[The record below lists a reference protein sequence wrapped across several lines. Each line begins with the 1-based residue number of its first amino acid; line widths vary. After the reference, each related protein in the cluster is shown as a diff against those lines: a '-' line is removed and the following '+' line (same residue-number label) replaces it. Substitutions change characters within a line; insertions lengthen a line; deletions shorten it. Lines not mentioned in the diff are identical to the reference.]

1 MVPSVIL
8 WLDTMPLSA
17 TGKVNRHALPA
28 PEHTTG
34 QAAARIAP
42 RNQVEESL
50 AELWKSVLQVPEAG
64 IHDHFFEQ
72 GGHSLLATQL
82 VSRIRELFE
91 VDVSLPALFERPTI
105 AALAEEV
112 ARLRQRDQQA
122 SVMPP
127 ITPVPRDQPLP
138 LSYSQQRMWLMY
150 QLAPESTAYN
160 MPFASR
166 QMGRLNKSAL
176 RSTIDAICHR
186 HEAFRTT
193 FMMKGEGP
201 VQTIH
206 PFRPPHWVEVDLT
219 QRPREQRQQ
228 QAAQLVEQEANQRFD
243 LEQGPLARFLLI
255 EIEPE
260 DHVLVLTMHHI
271 IGDQWSFGVI
281 GHEFAFFYNAFCRGD
296 VPSAKPIP
304 LQYADY
310 AVWQRRCLT
319 DDWLS
324 TQSDYWQKKLAGLS
338 KLSLPTDYPR
348 PVVQTFN
355 GSHRML
361 ELPTS
366 LIERLKQFS
375 AEHNA
380 TVFMTLLACFQILLR
395 RYSGQTDVA
404 VGSPIANRTQ
414 SAVESIIGSFV
425 NTLVLR
431 TDLSGDPTFIELM
444 ARVRDTALEA
454 YANQD
459 FPFDKLVEMMHSSR
473 DQSSAPLVQVL
484 FNVPNA
490 PIGEI
495 NVQGLSWVP
504 FEVET
509 QAAQFDLSLTI
520 ETEFSRRAYLTFNT
534 NLFEPQTAE
543 RMLGQYKLLLQSALA
558 NPQRKLSELPTRD
571 GARAATDVAGLEP
584 HATRVSTV

>member
-1 MVPSVIL
+1 
-8 WLDTMPLSA
+8 
-17 TGKVNRHALPA
+17 
-28 PEHTTG
+28 
-34 QAAARIAP
+34 
-42 RNQVEESL
+42 
-50 AELWKSVLQVPEAG
+50 
-64 IHDHFFEQ
+64 
-72 GGHSLLATQL
+72 
-82 VSRIRELFE
+82 
-91 VDVSLPALFERPTI
+91 
-105 AALAEEV
+105 
-112 ARLRQRDQQA
+112 
-122 SVMPP
+122 
-127 ITPVPRDQPLP
+127 
-138 LSYSQQRMWLMY
+138 MY
-150 QLAPESTAYN
+150 RLAPHGTAYN
-160 MPFASR
+160 MPLALR
-166 QMGRLNKSAL
+166 QMGRLNKAAL
-176 RSTIDAICHR
+176 RSTIDAICRR

-193 FMMKGEGP
+193 FVMTGEGP
-201 VQTIH
+201 VQIIS
-206 PFRPPHWVEVDLT
+206 PFHSPHWVEVDLKLL
-219 QRPREQRQQ
+219 PREQRQQ
-228 QAAQLVEQEANQRFD
+228 EAIRLVEKESIQPFD
-243 LEQGPLARFLLI
+243 LEKGPLVRFQLI

-260 DHVLVLTMHHI
+260 DHVLMLTMHHI

-281 GHEFAFFYNAFCRGD
+281 GHEFALFYNAFSRGEP
-296 VPSAKPIP
+296 PSPKPIP

-324 TQSDYWQKKLAGLS
+324 TQADYWQKKLAGLS

-444 ARVRDTALEA
+444 ARVRETALEA
-454 YANQD
+454 YTNQD

-520 ETEFSRRAYLTFNT
+520 DTELSRKAYLTFNT
-534 NLFEPQTAE
+534 DLFEPQTAE
-543 RMLGQYKLLLQSALA
+543 RMLGQYKILLKSALA
-558 NPQRKLSELPTRD
+558 NPQSKLSELPTVTAPERQQMLQD
-571 GARAATDVAGLEP
+571 WNCTQRAYPQSECVPQLFEAQVKRTPDA
-584 HATRVSTV
+584 